1 MDRAAREHDRRIR
14 SRALGWLFVAGGVI
28 GTVSMVLPH
37 APGASEVGLWSNIAI
52 ALLAGIGLL
61 LGGARVPDW
70 LLHATLVAGTLIIAR
85 AVFLSGE
92 EVSFYSVWFIWV
104 GLYAFY
110 FFSRPAA
117 AAHVA
122 FVSAVFALT
131 LVDEPGTAPVAR
143 WLTTVATLVVAG
155 VFIDTLVRHARRQAA
170 SAEESAAG
178 MAAVAAVS
186 HQLARLSDGT
196 AARAELCDAAREISG
211 AMSTILWEPSP
222 DGTSLTATG
231 TAGVGPDQ
239 RALPFVGPTAGAA
252 RAFTAGE
259 RVDAEGADEVREAT
273 PESRGVGLLPSSCLW
288 QPVMRDGQP
297 AAVLGLYFGTSVE
310 LGRRSLATVVE
321 LLAAEAAVVLQRGE
335 LLERLEAMAR
345 TDDLTGLPNRRAWE
359 DQLPREMA
367 RAQRDGRELS
377 VAMLDLDRFKTYNDR
392 FGHQA
397 GDRLLKQAAGAWS
410 GVLRTTDLLAR
421 YGGEE
426 FALALSSG
434 VPQADTRVIE
444 RLREVTPEGVTCSA
458 GLVRW
463 DGKES
468 AEDLLGRADAAL
480 YSAKRAGRDRVV
492 SL

>member
-1 MDRAAREHDRRIR
+1 
-14 SRALGWLFVAGGVI
+14 
-28 GTVSMVLPH
+28 
-37 APGASEVGLWSNIAI
+37 
-52 ALLAGIGLL
+52 
-61 LGGARVPDW
+61 
-70 LLHATLVAGTLIIAR
+70 
-85 AVFLSGE
+85 
-92 EVSFYSVWFIWV
+92 
-104 GLYAFY
+104 
-110 FFSRPAA
+110 
-117 AAHVA
+117 
-122 FVSAVFALT
+122 
-131 LVDEPGTAPVAR
+131 
-143 WLTTVATLVVAG
+143 
-155 VFIDTLVRHARRQAA
+155 
-170 SAEESAAG
+170 
-178 MAAVAAVS
+178 
-186 HQLARLSDGT
+186 
-196 AARAELCDAAREISG
+196 
-211 AMSTILWEPSP
+211 
-222 DGTSLTATG
+222 
-231 TAGVGPDQ
+231 
-239 RALPFVGPTAGAA
+239 
-252 RAFTAGE
+252 
-259 RVDAEGADEVREAT
+259 
-273 PESRGVGLLPSSCLW
+273 
-288 QPVMRDGQP
+288 
-297 AAVLGLYFGTSVE
+297 VLGLYFGTSVE
-310 LGRRSLATVVE
+310 LDRRSLATVVE

-434 VPQADTRVIE
+434 VPQADNDVIE

>member
-1 MDRAAREHDRRIR
+1 MDSSTREHDRRIR
-14 SRALGWLFVAGGVI
+14 ARALGWLFIAGGVI

-52 ALLAGIGLL
+52 ALIAGVALIA
-61 LGGARVPDW
+61 GGSRVPGW
-70 LLHATLVAGTLIIAR
+70 AMHVTLVAGTLIIAR

-104 GLYAFY
+104 GLFAFY

-131 LVDEPGTAPVAR
+131 LMDEPGTAPVAR

-155 VFIDTLVRHARRQAA
+155 VFIDTLVRHARRQAE

-178 MAAVAAVS
+178 MAAVAEVS
-186 HQLARLSDGT
+186 HALARLSDSS
-196 AARAELCDAAREISG
+196 AARAELCDAAREITG
-211 AMSTILWEPSP
+211 AMSATLWEPSS
-222 DGTSLTATG
+222 DGASLTATG
-231 TAGVGPDQ
+231 SAGVGPDQ

-252 RAFTAGE
+252 RAFTGGD
-259 RVDAEGADEVREAT
+259 RVIAEGADDVRETT
-273 PESRGVGLLPSSCLW
+273 PESHGVGLLPSSCLW
-288 QPVMRDGQP
+288 QPVMRDHQP
-297 AAVLGLYFGTSVE
+297 VAVVGLYFGTSVD
-310 LGRRSLATVVE
+310 LDRRSLRTVVE
-321 LLAAEAAVVLQRGE
+321 LLAAEAAVTLQRGE

-345 TDDLTGLPNRRAWE
+345 TDDLTGLPNRRALE

-377 VAMLDLDRFKTYNDR
+377 VAMLDLDRFKTFNDE

-410 GVLRTTDLLAR
+410 EVLRTTDLLAR

-426 FALALSSG
+426 FVLALSSG
-434 VPQADTRVIE
+434 SPQADTGIIE
-444 RLREVTPEGVTCSA
+444 RVRAVTPEGVTCSA

-463 DGKES
+463 DGEEA
-468 AEDLLGRADAAL
+468 AEDLIGRADAAL
-480 YSAKRAGRDRVV
+480 YAAKRSGRDQIV